1 MSAGGALWYDKERL
15 YKDAANIAT
24 FHCNS
29 LMVTNYKEWGKQIT
43 PTENSASTLADLS
56 RVRRITPA

>member
-1 MSAGGALWYDKERL
+1 MSAGGALWYNKEHL

-24 FHCNS
+24 FHYNC

-43 PTENSASTLADLS
+43 PTENFVRTRADLL
-56 RVRRITPA
+56 RVRRISPA